1 MERVFRKT
9 PRLLNYILGEKR
21 MKIAIV
27 GIGGV
32 GGYYGGLLAKQYSDD
47 ENVEIVFIA
56 RGDHLERIKKNGLNL
71 ITEKGTFT
79 ARPDLAIDTPSGCG
93 IFDCVIFCVKTYG
106 LEESAKLLWP
116 SIDENTVVMS
126 LLNGVD
132 NADRLR
138 AVLNKGNI
146 YNGCVY
152 IGAHIVRPGVVQQAG
167 SLNKLFFGNESND
180 KIEANHIENILKEA
194 NIDAQYRTDIENIV
208 WEKYVL
214 ISAFAT
220 ATTFLGKTMRGII
233 DSQKGKKLLDDLLT
247 EVLRV
252 SEAKQI
258 ELPKNIRKEIIAKV
272 SAFPPEMKTSMQ
284 MDFEK
289 GNPTEIETFTGYIVR
304 EAGRYGL
311 SAPTYERIYG
321 ALKK

>member
-1 MERVFRKT
+1 V
-9 PRLLNYILGEKR
+9 
-21 MKIAIV
+21 KIAIV

-32 GGYYGGLLAKQYSDD
+32 GGYYGGLLAKRYSDD
-47 ENVEIVFIA
+47 EDVKIVFIA
-56 RGDHLERIKKNGLNL
+56 RGDHLKQIKKNGLNL

-79 ARPDLAIDTPSGCG
+79 VRPDLSTDTPSGCG

-106 LEESAKLLWP
+106 LEESAKLLSP
-116 SIDENTVVMS
+116 SIDENTVVIS

-132 NADRLR
+132 NADRLS
-138 AVLNKGNI
+138 AALNKGKI
-146 YNGCVY
+146 FNGCVY

-180 KIEANHIENILKEA
+180 KIEANNIENILKEA

-220 ATTFLGKTMRGII
+220 ATTFLNKTMRGVI
-233 DSQKGKKLLDDLLT
+233 DSKKGKELLDDLLT
-247 EVLRV
+247 EVFRV
-252 SEAKQI
+252 SEAKRI

-272 SAFPPEMKTSMQ
+272 STFPPEIKTSMQ

-289 GNPTEIETFTGYIVR
+289 GNQTELETFTGYIVR
-304 EAGRYGL
+304 EAGKHGL
-311 SAPTYERIYG
+311 SAPTYERIYA
-321 ALKK
+321 ALTKQLHR

>member
-1 MERVFRKT
+1 
-9 PRLLNYILGEKR
+9 

-32 GGYYGGLLAKQYSDD
+32 GGYYGGLLAKQYSGD
-47 ENVEIVFIA
+47 EDVEIVFIA
-56 RGDHLERIKKNGLNL
+56 RGDHLKQIKKNGLNL
-71 ITEKGTFT
+71 ITGKKTFVV
-79 ARPDLAIDTPSGCG
+79 RPDLATDTPSDCG

-106 LEESAKLLWP
+106 LEESTKLLSP
-116 SIDENTVVMS
+116 SIGENTVVIS

-132 NADRLR
+132 NADRLS
-138 AVLNKGNI
+138 AVLNKGKI
-146 YNGCVY
+146 FNGCVY

-167 SLNKLFFGNESND
+167 SLNKLFFGNESDD
-180 KIEANHIENILKEA
+180 KIEANNIENIFKEA

-220 ATTFLGKTMRGII
+220 ATTFLGKTMRGVI
-233 DSQKGKKLLDDLLT
+233 DGEKGKELLDDLLT
-247 EVLRV
+247 EVFRV
-252 SEAKQI
+252 AEAKRI

-272 SAFPPEMKTSMQ
+272 STFPPEIKTSMQ

-289 GNPTEIETFTGYIVR
+289 GNKTELETFTGYIVR
-304 EAGRYGL
+304 EAGKHGL
-311 SAPTYERIYG
+311 SVPTYERIYT
-321 ALKK
+321 AFKKQLHE

>member
-1 MERVFRKT
+1 
-9 PRLLNYILGEKR
+9 
-21 MKIAIV
+21 
-27 GIGGV
+27 
-32 GGYYGGLLAKQYSDD
+32 LLAKQYSDD
-47 ENVEIVFIA
+47 KNVEIVFIA
-56 RGDHLERIKKNGLNL
+56 RGDHLEQIKKNGLNL
-71 ITEKGTFT
+71 ITENGTFT
-79 ARPDLAIDTPSGCG
+79 VRPDLAIDTPSGCG
-93 IFDCVIFCVKTYG
+93 IFDCVIFCVKAYD
-106 LEESAKLLWP
+106 LEESAKLLSP

-180 KIEANHIENILKEA
+180 KIEANHIENILKKA

-289 GNPTEIETFTGYIVR
+289 GKRTEIETFTGYIIR

-311 SAPTYERIYG
+311 SAPTYERIY
-321 ALKK
+321 AVLKK

>member
-1 MERVFRKT
+1 
-9 PRLLNYILGEKR
+9 

-56 RGDHLERIKKNGLNL
+56 RGDHLEQIKKNGLKL
-71 ITEKGTFT
+71 ITEKETFT
-79 ARPDLAIDTPSGCG
+79 VRPDLAIDTPSGCG
-93 IFDCVIFCVKTYG
+93 IFDCVIFCVKTYD
-106 LEESAKLLWP
+106 LEESAKLLSP
-116 SIDENTVVMS
+116 SIDENTVVIS

-132 NADRLR
+132 NADRLS
-138 AVLNKGNI
+138 AFLNKGNI

-152 IGAHIVRPGVVQQAG
+152 IGAYIARPGVVQQAG

-180 KIEANHIENILKEA
+180 KTEANHIANILRIA
-194 NIDAQYRTDIENIV
+194 HIDAQYRTDIENIV

-233 DSQKGKKLLDDLLT
+233 DSEKGKELLDDLLT

-252 SEAKQI
+252 SEAKRI

-272 SAFPPEMKTSMQ
+272 SSFPPDIKTSMQ

-289 GNPTEIETFTGYIVR
+289 GNRTEIETFTGYIVR
-304 EAGRYGL
+304 EAGKHGL

-321 ALKK
+321 VLKKQSQV

>member
-1 MERVFRKT
+1 
-9 PRLLNYILGEKR
+9 

-56 RGDHLERIKKNGLNL
+56 RGDHLEQIKKNGLNL

-79 ARPDLAIDTPSGCG
+79 ARPHLAIDTPSGCG
-93 IFDCVIFCVKTYG
+93 IFDCVIFCVKTYS

-116 SIDENTVVMS
+116 SIDENTVIIS

-132 NADRLR
+132 NADRLS

-167 SLNKLFFGNESND
+167 SLNKLFFGNKSDD
-180 KIEANHIENILKEA
+180 KKKATHIENILRKA

-220 ATTFLGKTMRGII
+220 ATTFMGKTMRGIM
-233 DSQKGKKLLDDLLT
+233 DSQKGKELLDDLLT
-247 EVLRV
+247 EVLRI

-289 GNPTEIETFTGYIVR
+289 GNRTEIETFTGYIVR
-304 EAGRYGL
+304 EASRYGL
-311 SAPTYERIYG
+311 SVPTYERIYS

>member
-1 MERVFRKT
+1 MR
-9 PRLLNYILGEKR
+9 
-21 MKIAIV
+21 IAIV

-56 RGDHLERIKKNGLNL
+56 RGDHLKQIKKNGLNL

-79 ARPDLAIDTPSGCG
+79 VRPDSATDTPSGCG
-93 IFDCVIFCVKTYG
+93 IFDCVIFCVKAYG
-106 LEESAKLLWP
+106 LEESAKLLSP
-116 SIDENTVVMS
+116 SIDENTVVIS

-132 NADRLR
+132 NADRLS
-138 AVLNKGNI
+138 AVLNKGKI
-146 YNGCVY
+146 FNGCVY

-167 SLNKLFFGNESND
+167 SLNKLFFGNKSDD
-180 KIEANHIENILKEA
+180 KIEVNDIENIFKEA

-220 ATTFLGKTMRGII
+220 ATTFLDKTMRGVI
-233 DSQKGKKLLDDLLT
+233 DSAKGKELLDNLLA
-247 EVLRV
+247 EVFRV
-252 SEAKQI
+252 CEAKQI
-258 ELPKNIRKEIIAKV
+258 ELPKNIKEEIISKV
-272 SAFPPEMKTSMQ
+272 STFPPETKTSMQ

-289 GNPTEIETFTGYIVR
+289 GNKTELKTFTGYIVR
-304 EAGRYGL
+304 EAGKHGL
-311 SAPTYERIYG
+311 SVPTYKRIYA
-321 ALKK
+321 ALQKQSHV

>member
-1 MERVFRKT
+1 
-9 PRLLNYILGEKR
+9 

-56 RGDHLERIKKNGLNL
+56 RGDHLEQIKKNGLNL

-106 LEESAKLLWP
+106 LEESANLLSP
-116 SIDENTVVMS
+116 SIDDNTVVIS

-132 NADRLR
+132 NADRLS

-180 KIEANHIENILKEA
+180 KIKANHIEKILKEA

-208 WEKYVL
+208 WEKFVL

-233 DSQKGKKLLDDLLT
+233 DSEKGKELLDDLLT

-252 SEAKQI
+252 SEAKRI

-272 SAFPPEMKTSMQ
+272 SSFPPDIKTSMQ

-289 GNPTEIETFTGYIVR
+289 GNRTEIETFTGYIVR
-304 EAGRYGL
+304 EVGKHGL

-321 ALKK
+321 VLKKQSQV

>member
-1 MERVFRKT
+1 MDT
-9 PRLLNYILGEKR
+9 NYILGEKR
-21 MKIAIV
+21 MKIAII

-47 ENVEIVFIA
+47 KNVEVVFIA
-56 RGDHLERIKKNGLNL
+56 RGDHLEQIKKNGLNL

-106 LEESAKLLWP
+106 LEESANLLSP
-116 SIDENTVVMS
+116 SIDDNTVVIS

-132 NADRLR
+132 NADRLS

-180 KIEANHIENILKEA
+180 KIKADHIEKILKEA

-208 WEKYVL
+208 WEKFVL

-233 DSQKGKKLLDDLLT
+233 DSEKGKELLDDLLT

-252 SEAKQI
+252 SEAKRI

-272 SAFPPEMKTSMQ
+272 SSFPPDIKTSMQ

-289 GNPTEIETFTGYIVR
+289 GNRTEIETFTGYIVR
-304 EAGRYGL
+304 EAGKYGL

-321 ALKK
+321 VLKKQSQV